1 MAERAHTPAR
11 WLAAAAG
18 LLLLVAAPA
27 VAGPLDGPGYTKAL
41 ACSACH
47 GQGGNSRTEA
57 TPVLAG
63 MPTWYFKKAIE
74 DYASGRR
81 LSPEMEPFA
90 KMVRQLGVD
99 DVAAYFAAQPREKLA
114 LEIDRAAAAR
124 GRTAARPC
132 AACHGEDGY
141 GDERRGIPSLRGQP
155 PGYLRN
161 QLLLFR
167 ADRRSPGEPAL
178 VSVKAM
184 LKSFDDATLA
194 DLAAYYAS
202 LGR

>member
-1 MAERAHTPAR
+1 MY
-11 WLAAAAG
+11 
-18 LLLLVAAPA
+18 V
-27 VAGPLDGPGYTKAL
+27 
-41 ACSACH
+41 
-47 GQGGNSRTEA
+47 
-57 TPVLAG
+57 
-63 MPTWYFKKAIE
+63 
-74 DYASGRR
+74 
-81 LSPEMEPFA
+81 
-90 KMVRQLGVD
+90 
-99 DVAAYFAAQPREKLA
+99 AAQPRDPLA
-114 LEIDRAAAAR
+114 LYLARGAAAC
-124 GRTAARPC
+124 GPTAARPC

-167 ADRRSPGEPAL
+167 ADQRSPGEPAL

>member
-1 MAERAHTPAR
+1 
-11 WLAAAAG
+11 
-18 LLLLVAAPA
+18 
-27 VAGPLDGPGYTKAL
+27 
-41 ACSACH
+41 
-47 GQGGNSRTEA
+47 
-57 TPVLAG
+57 VLAG
-63 MPTWYFKKAIE
+63 MPTWYFTKAIE

>member
-1 MAERAHTPAR
+1 
-11 WLAAAAG
+11 
-18 LLLLVAAPA
+18 
-27 VAGPLDGPGYTKAL
+27 
-41 ACSACH
+41 
-47 GQGGNSRTEA
+47 
-57 TPVLAG
+57 
-63 MPTWYFKKAIE
+63 
-74 DYASGRR
+74 
-81 LSPEMEPFA
+81 MEPFA

-114 LEIDRAAAAR
+114 LEIDREAAAR
-124 GRTAARPC
+124 GRTATGPC

-178 VSVKAM
+178 VNMKSL
-184 LKSFDDATLA
+184 LKSIDDATLA
-194 DLAAYYAS
+194 DLAAHYAS